1 MTIIIKI
8 ALFLFGMWVG
18 VYVLAA
24 FFRII
29 DLWYTINTTYL
40 KVIRGILGW
49 GGITV
54 AIAVLLGKW
63 QGAFLWGLGVF
74 VSLQVIIHHGITL
87 MLERKR

>member
-8 ALFLFGMWVG
+8 ALFLFGIWVG

-29 DLWYTINTTYL
+29 DLWYTINTAYL

-63 QGAFLWGLGVF
+63 QGAFLWGLCVF
-74 VSLQVIIHHGITL
+74 VSLQVIIHHGIAL